1 MENTM
6 MKAVKNIAL
15 GAVAGAAAVMAGAVY
30 MNENKS
36 VQKTVNNVKR
46 TGKKI
51 AQAGRDAMDDMMK

>member
-6 MKAVKNIAL
+6 MKAVKNMAL

-36 VQKTVNNVKR
+36 VQKTVKTFLMPLKEQSARKHAVHL
-46 TGKKI
+46 
-51 AQAGRDAMDDMMK
+51 

>member
-6 MKAVKNIAL
+6 MKAVKNMAL

-46 TGKKI
+46 TGRKI
-51 AQAGRDAMDDMMK
+51 VQAGRDAMDDVMK

>member
-1 MENTM
+1 
-6 MKAVKNIAL
+6 MKAVKNMAL

-46 TGKKI
+46 TGRKI
-51 AQAGRDAMDDMMK
+51 VQAGRDAMDDVMK